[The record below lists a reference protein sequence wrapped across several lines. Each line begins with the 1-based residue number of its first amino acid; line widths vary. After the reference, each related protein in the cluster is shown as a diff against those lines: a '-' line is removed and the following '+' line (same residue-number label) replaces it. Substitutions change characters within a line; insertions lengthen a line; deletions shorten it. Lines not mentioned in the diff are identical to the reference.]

1 MIKKILIPVLL
12 IITIGFGLIRV
23 LSNASSM
30 ERGHHFSFDNQ
41 LGIEIDSLEITVE
54 TLKTIIQAGSD
65 STRDLEGNIDVP
77 KQGYPHEVTIK
88 IYAIDKSF
96 SLKADSFNCYNCD
109 GNHLCTLKAT
119 GAEYKF
125 LN

>member
-1 MIKKILIPVLL
+1 MDW
-12 IITIGFGLIRV
+12 
-23 LSNASSM
+23 
-30 ERGHHFSFDNQ
+30 GHHFSFDNE

-54 TLKTIIQAGSD
+54 NFKTTIQAGSD
-65 STRDLEGNIDVP
+65 SSRDLEGNIDLP

-88 IYAIDKSF
+88 IYARDKTF

-109 GNHLCTLKAT
+109 GNHLYTLKAT